1 MKTSRSPAMLS
12 REKFWPVYGTVNAN
26 LDDWAS
32 QIIDHAAESQTALCL
47 KLPCV
52 STALC
57 ADRASLLGRLIALP

>member
-1 MKTSRSPAMLS
+1 VPAMLS

-47 KLPCV
+47 
-52 STALC
+52 
-57 ADRASLLGRLIALP
+57 